1 MDVLVIEN
9 LVKYFGGLIAVDHL
23 NVSFSTGEIVGLIGP
38 NGAGKTTLFNLITGT
53 FSPDQ
58 GKIIYKGKDIS
69 GLKPHATCRRGIGR
83 TFQVPRPFSSLKVF
97 DNVLVAC
104 FPKSRSRAEAQEKS
118 EELLRFV
125 GLHEKKAVLAKHL
138 TLVDRKA
145 LEMAKALA
153 SDPTLLLLDEVM
165 AGLNEKEANDT
176 ISLIN
181 RIAGRK
187 IGIVV
192 IEHIFKVIIKITNR
206 VIVLDHG
213 KKIAEGDANSV
224 MNDEN
229 VIKAYFGEDYAVA

>member
-9 LVKYFGGLIAVDHL
+9 LVKRFGGLIAVDHL
-23 NVSFSTGEIVGLIGP
+23 NVSFSTGEVVGLIGP

-58 GKIIYKGKDIS
+58 GKIVYKGKDIS

-83 TFQVPRPFSSLKVF
+83 TFQIPRPFSSLKVF

-165 AGLNEKEANDT
+165 AGLNEKEVNDT

-181 RIAGRK
+181 RIAGGK

-229 VIKAYFGEDYAVA
+229 VIKAYFGEDYAFA

>member
-83 TFQVPRPFSSLKVF
+83 TFQIPRPFSSLKVF

-181 RIAGRK
+181 RIAGGK

>member
-1 MDVLVIEN
+1 MDELAIEN
-9 LVKYFGGLIAVDHL
+9 LVKYFGGLVAVDHL
-23 NVSFSTGEIVGLIGP
+23 NVSFSTGEVVGLIGP

-58 GKIIYKGKDIS
+58 GEIIYKGKDIS

-97 DNVLVAC
+97 DNVLVSC

-125 GLHEKKAVLAKHL
+125 GLHEKRAVLAKHL

-153 SDPTLLLLDEVM
+153 SNPTFLLLDEVM
-165 AGLNEKEANDT
+165 AGLNEKEVNDT

-181 RIAGRK
+181 RIAGGK

-192 IEHIFKVIIKITNR
+192 IEHIFKVIMKITNR

-213 KKIAEGDANSV
+213 KKIAEGNANSV
-224 MNDEN
+224 MNDKN
-229 VIKAYFGEDYAVA
+229 VIKAYFGEDYAFA

>member
-9 LVKYFGGLIAVDHL
+9 LVKCFGGLIAVDHL
-23 NVSFSTGEIVGLIGP
+23 NVFFSTGEIVGLIGP

-69 GLKPHATCRRGIGR
+69 GLKPYATCRRGIGR

-165 AGLNEKEANDT
+165 AGLNEKEVNDT

-181 RIAGRK
+181 RIAGEK
-187 IGIVV
+187 ISIVV
-192 IEHIFKVIIKITNR
+192 IEHIFKVIMKMTNR

-229 VIKAYFGEDYAVA
+229 VIKAYFGEDYAFA